1 VGFTFEGFREQTQI
15 NLNMDDIQ
23 VCSNWEDI
31 ADNSTALD
39 QQLERL
45 RLEKASAARGDEP
58 RIRILQRN
66 KAEQGGDSRRLDQ
79 TRECIQQQSSS
90 IVLDSTREES
100 QRSQYVPPEP
110 RIKLLA
116 RPKSNNVGSMNG
128 ESSKLKSQQPV
139 KTLEQR
145 EKEYKEARMRILGDV
160 QFSDPEEEND
170 GLSPAEVLKKKVA
183 EAMGGE
189 GVEKEEDGKSGE
201 GSSGEGESGE
211 NGTAT
216 TTTTTKSKKKSRG
229 KKSREKFKTPNIESP
244 REFPLS
250 KADSERIVRQPRGPD
265 GTCGFQNR

>member
-1 VGFTFEGFREQTQI
+1 
-15 NLNMDDIQ
+15 MDDIQ

-45 RLEKASAARGDEP
+45 RLEKCNRSSGVGGDEP
-58 RIRILQRN
+58 RIRILTRN
-66 KAEQGGDSRRLDQ
+66 KAEQGDSKGNND
-79 TRECIQQQSSS
+79 TRESIQQQSS

-116 RPKSNNVGSMNG
+116 RPKSNSAGSMNG
-128 ESSKLKSQQPV
+128 SSSKSKSQQQPV

-145 EKEYKEARMRILGDV
+145 EKEYREARMRILGDV

-170 GLSPAEVLKKKVA
+170 GLSPAEVLKQKIA
-183 EAMGGE
+183 EAMKPGAE
-189 GVEKEEDGKSGE
+189 EEDRKSGE
-201 GSSGEGESGE
+201 GSSGESGE
-211 NGTAT
+211 NGTVAPI
-216 TTTTTKSKKKSRG
+216 TKSKKKTRA
-229 KKSREKFKTPNIESP
+229 KKSREKLKTPNIESP

-250 KADSERIVRQPRGPD
+250 KTDSERILRQPRGPD
-265 GTCGFQNR
+265 GTSGFNR